1 MLRCFV
7 VVDDGGGDNA
17 RYLTSELEKINVEE
31 R

>member
-7 VVDDGGGDNA
+7 DDDDDVDNA